1 MKQLQKLKK
10 KAGFTLIEVIT
21 TIFIMS
27 LLMILILPNI
37 HRIREFA
44 EQKQSQAFFQNVQNQ
59 VDLFR
64 GQYPEYEV
72 TLPNLLEH
80 GYISKAQAEQINREK
95 ILIQGN
101 QIKRGS

>member
-1 MKQLQKLKK
+1 
-10 KAGFTLIEVIT
+10 
-21 TIFIMS
+21 
-27 LLMILILPNI
+27 MILILPNI

-72 TLPNLLEH
+72 TLPKLLEH

-95 ILIQGN
+95 ILIQAN